1 MPKKNNNY
9 PILEEVKPAE
19 LKLDPTISIDAP
31 VKKLLDK
38 TAERNQVSKRSL
50 IGMAVEAMVGSLD
63 RYGYQCAASNKENRK
78 AASGDGECKITID
91 ENSIRQLNDIG
102 VYFGVKTKDLLQ
114 DAVMAQRWNWQ
125 RMQPVNA
132 RSMSSIR
139 LHMFHLEQ
147 LGPNR

>member
-1 MPKKNNNY
+1 MSKKNNNY

-19 LKLDPTISIDAP
+19 LKLDPAIFIDAP
-31 VKKLLDK
+31 VKKLLEK
-38 TAERNQVSKRSL
+38 TAERNQVSTKSL
-50 IGMAVEAMVGSLD
+50 VRISVEAMAGSLD
-63 RYGYQCAASNKENRK
+63 KYGYQCAASNKENRK
-78 AASGDGECKITID
+78 ATVGDGECKMTID
-91 ENSIRQLNDIG
+91 ERSRRQLNDIG
-102 VYFGVKTKDLLQ
+102 VYFGVRVKDLLQ

-139 LHMFHLEQ
+139 LHMFYLEQ